1 MIVIVL
7 SKPSVIAL
15 SECSDYLTFIFT
27 RECNETSIAGGQKA
41 LAHSGHSMACKI
53 LHIW

>member
-1 MIVIVL
+1 MVYAIYGCL
-7 SKPSVIAL
+7 RSSL
-15 SECSDYLTFIFT
+15 FIFT
-27 RECNETSIAGGQKA
+27 RECNETSIAGGQNS